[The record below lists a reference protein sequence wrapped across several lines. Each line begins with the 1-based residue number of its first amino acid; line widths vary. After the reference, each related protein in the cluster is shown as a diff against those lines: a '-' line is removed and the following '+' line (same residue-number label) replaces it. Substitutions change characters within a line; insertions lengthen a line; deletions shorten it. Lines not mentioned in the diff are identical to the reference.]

1 MTEFKEDWVT
11 KVLELS
17 PVCHPTEF
25 HLLTKTVRN
34 FGISLKFLQIKD
46 TQSLLAAANTEV
58 KDTAEFLDLMLT
70 PYKI

>member
-11 KVLELS
+11 KVLEPS
-17 PVCHPTEF
+17 PVCHPTELIF
-25 HLLTKTVRN
+25 RTKTARN

-58 KDTAEFLDLMLT
+58 KDTVEFQDLMLT